1 MQFCCFVGVR
11 DGELFRISNQ
21 KRHKYFLNFSSFSQ
35 IKENIRF
42 SSRVNRHTGWKWNR
56 MQNRCSKEN
65 RCSTRC
71 QIICSK
77 MYQRSTKYVNTGPK
91 SLKTPKTEVKSAPKV
106 MWNQSR
112 KMEHVFIFFG

>member
-1 MQFCCFVGVR
+1 
-11 DGELFRISNQ
+11 
-21 KRHKYFLNFSSFSQ
+21 
-35 IKENIRF
+35 
-42 SSRVNRHTGWKWNR
+42 
-56 MQNRCSKEN
+56 
-65 RCSTRC
+65 
-71 QIICSK
+71 